1 MHLLQVSV
9 CFECVMDSQS
19 FSSGF
24 FRDISD
30 EVSVTEFLI
39 IILSSEVKGFLY
51 MKTSKHLLK
60 NIFKLICAFVTSLKL
75 REMIII
81 LNSFCSV

>member
-9 CFECVMDSQS
+9 CSECVMGSQT

-24 FRDISD
+24 FRGISD
-30 EVSVTEFLI
+30 ELTEFLI
-39 IILSSEVKGFLY
+39 TILSSEVKAFLY